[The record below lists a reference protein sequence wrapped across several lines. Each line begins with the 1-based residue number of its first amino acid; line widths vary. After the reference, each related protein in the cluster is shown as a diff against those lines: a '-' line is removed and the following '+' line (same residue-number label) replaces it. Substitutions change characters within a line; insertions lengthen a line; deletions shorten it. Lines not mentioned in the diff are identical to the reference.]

1 MKLPKNRSPKMTLRK
16 MLSVSKYLTFFG
28 RFFAPYTLVILFQP
42 SLVAACDFISAEKLL
57 VIGDFSNG
65 VLRNW
70 QETKFSGH
78 TEYDLTNIDG
88 VSVLRARSRRAASGL
103 IIKQKVDLYSTPVLN
118 WRWRIDQPL
127 ANDRERER
135 SGDDFAA
142 RLYVVAKDGILF
154 WNTRALNYVWAS
166 NEPAGQLWP
175 NPFAGEHAMMLALR
189 SGDTPPGSWVIEK
202 RNVFEDLMR
211 VFGRKIR
218 YIDAVA
224 VMTDTDNAQA
234 TALSYYGD
242 ICFSA
247 D

>member
-1 MKLPKNRSPKMTLRK
+1 
-16 MLSVSKYLTFFG
+16 MLTATKYLTSLC
-28 RFFAPYTLVILFQP
+28 RFFAPYTLVVLLQP
-42 SLVAACDFISAEKLL
+42 SLVMACDFINAEKLL

-70 QETKFSGH
+70 QETEFYGR
-78 TEYDLTNIDG
+78 TEYDLTKIDG
-88 VSVLRARSRRAASGL
+88 ARVLRARSRRAASGL
-103 IIKQKVDLYSTPVLN
+103 IIKQKIDLYSTPVLN

-127 ANDRERER
+127 TNHRERER

-142 RLYVVAKDGILF
+142 RLYVVAKDSILF
-154 WNTRALNYVWAS
+154 WNTRALSYVWAS
-166 NEPAGQLWP
+166 HEPTGQLWP
-175 NPFAGEHAMMLALR
+175 NPFAGEKTMMLALR
-189 SGDTPPGSWVIEK
+189 SGDAPQGVWVIEK
-202 RNVFEDLMR
+202 RNVFEDLTR
-211 VFGRKIR
+211 AFGRKIR

-224 VMTDTDNAQA
+224 VMTDTDNTQA